1 MGKLGGIILLS
12 ALALTGCA
20 AGSVPAAHGPA
31 TVQPAELS
39 ESAKVAN
46 FVAKVQ
52 ASGTAFA
59 DAPAADIA
67 GMAKELCEHYAGG
80 FTTEDLRKS
89 DGDKLAAAGEAARLT
104 VCPPR

>member
-1 MGKLGGIILLS
+1 MGKLGGLVLIATL
-12 ALALTGCA
+12 ALAGCA
-20 AGSVPAAHGPA
+20 APTAHAQGSV

-59 DAPAADIA
+59 TAPAADIA

-80 FTTEDLRKS
+80 FTTEDLRKA
-89 DGDKLAAAGEAARLT
+89 DGDKLARAGEAARLT
-104 VCPPR
+104 VCPAR